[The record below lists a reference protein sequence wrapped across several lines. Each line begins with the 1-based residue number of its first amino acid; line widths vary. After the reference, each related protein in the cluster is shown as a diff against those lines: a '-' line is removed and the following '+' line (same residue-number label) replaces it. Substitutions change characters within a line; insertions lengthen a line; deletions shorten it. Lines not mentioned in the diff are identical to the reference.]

1 MPLIALLAVSAAFV
15 APTQTVHL
23 RRFESVNPYADFPVQ
38 WGEKA
43 YTYMDSA
50 DTYLS
55 PDQPNANF
63 GASHSL
69 RLGKGNTILLQFGQL
84 NRAIVRGSKI
94 LSAKLILH
102 PVPGR
107 FPEDVAVKVYR
118 IAREWR
124 DGGADGDPMYW
135 TATFSSAMSSPKA
148 NAVKWQAPGASGA
161 ADRLTNPSAKQLTS
175 EGYSQASNS
184 WTVEGDGITKDV
196 AHWFGKQYRNY
207 GWAIVTSGNKRLDFF
222 SSDQMVKELRPE
234 LVVEYQPLMTEGEH
248 KGIDLNVTFI
258 ERTPRYLRYHDDG
271 VKAYE
276 RKPYRDDNPG
286 IMKYPQNGGTQK
298 FPKKGDM
305 MTYTAH
311 VKNSGFQSYTGPLEY
326 VWRYNGSVIE
336 KGTKT
341 VSLKPEQ
348 SIELAIKRPWTSE
361 LGDLRDEKLELEIDP
376 AGKINEITKN
386 NNAQSKYCKA
396 RSWKYWVEKKA
407 YDFQKQY
414 LNAYGSY
421 SYEDYLKWHENVW
434 NETYLD
440 KSRFDG
446 LAPDGARMRISL
458 DDIEIVADGRLGGG
472 IHRLDDKPDFHF
484 DGEWGT
490 EWVKGKDAENP
501 DVVKNIQNFMRGQR
515 ILLEGSLIHEATHQ
529 VLGDFDEYWSN
540 IEPSEPNNPN
550 GKNKVKDGGSTYITR
565 GAMYGYSGLM
575 GGDDTRPNPFYMEN
589 TGLYAAH
596 SIIGF
601 NANTPYRNGF
611 FGEWQYDL
619 PRSVSVRL
627 LAADGTPLPG
637 ALVKEWQFSG
647 TQILDK
653 NVVAS
658 GLKADSAGVLKLP
671 DQDSGEAT
679 DVTTATGH
687 TMLKKN
693 PFGRIEV
700 VGTNTILLL
709 KVQAY
714 GQTDY
719 RFINIMELNKAY
731 AKGYRDRYTLDVR
744 TQISP
749 CEIGSENVAKGCG
762 VQTALNPGEA
772 RNLTD
777 GDPRTTWRGNPC
789 PEGTFIQLD
798 LGKTFDVAR
807 IKLVQSE
814 GHGSFFQR
822 FKIEASDDPSFRSGV
837 RELNRQFGY
846 SFSLAMTNDRDIS
859 PSDSSV
865 RWLTY
870 GSAPSKACYLR
881 ITCLQET
888 GWASMSEIEVFG
900 KKT

>member
-1 MPLIALLAVSAAFV
+1 MPLLAILLASATL
-15 APTQTVHL
+15 APAAQTVHL

-55 PDQPNANF
+55 PDLPNANF
-63 GASHSL
+63 GASHTL
-69 RLGKGNTILLQFGQL
+69 RIGKGNAALVQFGQL

-94 LSAKLILH
+94 LSAKLVLH

-107 FPEDVAVKVYR
+107 FPEDVPIKVFR
-118 IAREWR
+118 VTREWR

-135 TATFSSAMSSPKA
+135 TATYGAALSSTKT
-148 NAVKWQAPGASGA
+148 NAVKWQAPGASGT
-161 ADRLTNPSAKQLTS
+161 ADRSQTPSAQQLTS

-184 WTVEGDGITKDV
+184 WTVESDGITKDV
-196 AHWFGKQYRNY
+196 AYWYGKQYRNY
-207 GWAIVTSGNKRLDFF
+207 GWAIVAAGNKRIDFH
-222 SSDQMVKELRPE
+222 SSDQMIKELRPE
-234 LVVEYQPLMTEGEH
+234 LVVTYQPLMDEGER
-248 KGIDLNVTFI
+248 KGVDLNVTYI
-258 ERTPRYLRYHDDG
+258 ERTPRYHRYHDDG

-286 IMKYPQNGGTQK
+286 IMKYPQNGETQK
-298 FPKKGDM
+298 FAKKGDM

-311 VKNSGFQSYTGPLEY
+311 VKNSGFQTYVGPIEY
-326 VWRYNGSVIE
+326 VWRYNGAAIE

-348 SIELAIKRPWTSE
+348 SFELAVKRPWTGE
-361 LGDLRDEKLELEIDP
+361 LGDLRDEKLELEVDP
-376 AGKINEITKN
+376 EGKIKEITKN
-386 NNAQSKYCKA
+386 NNAQAKYCKA

-458 DDIEIVADGRLGGG
+458 DDFEIVADGRLSGG
-472 IHRLDDKPDFHF
+472 IHRLDDKPDFNF

-501 DVVKNIQNFMRGQR
+501 EAVKNIQNFMRGQR

-550 GKNKVKDGGSTYITR
+550 GKCKVKDGGATYITR

-575 GGDDTRPNPFYMEN
+575 GGDDTRPNPFYTES

-619 PRSVSVRL
+619 PRSISVRL
-627 LAADGTPLPG
+627 LAADGTPLPN
-637 ALVKEWQFSG
+637 AEVKEWQFSG
-647 TQILDK
+647 TQIVDR

-658 GLKADSAGVLKLP
+658 GQRTGKDGVLKLP
-671 DQDSGEAT
+671 DQESGEAD
-679 DVTTATGH
+679 DVTTVTGH

-709 KVQAY
+709 KIQAN

-719 RFINIMELNKAY
+719 RFVNIMELNKAF
-731 AKGYRDRYTLDVR
+731 AKGYKDRYTLDIR

-749 CEIGSENVAKGCG
+749 CGIAPTNLAKGCL
-762 VQTALNPGEA
+762 VTAALDPSEA

-777 GDPRTTWRGNPC
+777 GDTKTSWRGNPI

-798 LGKTFDVAR
+798 LGKTVNIAR
-807 IKLVQSE
+807 IRLIQSE

-822 FKIEASDDPSFRSGV
+822 FKIEACDDPTFRSGV
-837 RELNRQFGY
+837 TELNRQFNIP
-846 SFSLAMTNDRDIS
+846 FSLAMTNDRDIS
-859 PSDSSV
+859 PSDSAV

-870 GSAPSKACYLR
+870 GCSPTAARYLR

-888 GWASMSEIEVFG
+888 GWAVMSEIEIFG
-900 KKT
+900 KKE